1 MIPIRDVIPTRT
13 TPVATLT
20 LAAVN
25 LAALLYVSLG
35 EPSAALLLYLAL
47 NILFLWLCGENVE
60 DRMGHARFVG
70 FYVVCGIAAGVAQA
84 MVAPGLEI
92 RIAVTGGAT
101 AGVMG
106 AYAVSYPRSRLV
118 TLVPLIVTVRVI
130 ELPALYYMG
139 LWLAVQAWAGT
150 LGTFLAGFVTGM
162 CGVLIL
168 RRPERLRVEW
178 WHDPPSLVGSRS
190 DPTDQRC

>member
-13 TPVATLT
+13 TPVVTLA

-35 EPSAALLLYLAL
+35 EPSGGLLVYLAL
-47 NILFLWLCGENVE
+47 NVLFLWLFGENVE
-60 DRMGHARFVG
+60 DRMGHGRFLA
-70 FYVVCGIAAGVAQA
+70 FYVGCGFAAGVAQGV
-84 MVAPGLEI
+84 VAPGVEI
-92 RIAVTGGAT
+92 RIALAGGAT

-106 AYAVSYPRSRLV
+106 AYAVSYPRSRVV
-118 TLVPLIVTVRVI
+118 TLVPLIVTVQVI
-130 ELPALYYMG
+130 EMPALYYMG

-150 LGTFLAGFVTGM
+150 LLTVLAGFVTGIG
-162 CGVLIL
+162 GVLIL

-178 WHDPPSLVGSRS
+178 WNDPPGVSARA
-190 DPTDQRC
+190 R